1 MKRMTVGQAAK
12 VLLEDR
18 ENLTHFAIMV
28 MRNNRLKD
36 GKRIGYQPAI
46 EAALQRLI
54 DEDGE
59 GSP

>member
-1 MKRMTVGQAAK
+1 MTAGQAAK
-12 VLLEDR
+12 ALLEDR
-18 ENLTHFAIMV
+18 DALTHFAIMV

-54 DEDGE
+54 DEDVTL
-59 GSP
+59 

>member
-1 MKRMTVGQAAK
+1 MTAGQAAK
-12 VLLEDR
+12 VLLDDR
-18 ENLTHFAIMV
+18 DALTHFAIMV

-54 DEDGE
+54 DEDCE
-59 GSP
+59 VFP